1 MGVTK
6 YTNEFQGGDLF
17 YKTLYVPYQ
26 TSSQRYDA
34 DDSNFV
40 QFGESI
46 ALVRNYLIY
55 IFNLPSN
62 ILVFINIPDMC
73 LMYSRGGKIGAS
85 KCIVEPQLECPTI
98 VYKSSDVFNCK
109 LFF

>member
-17 YKTLYVPYQ
+17 YKILYVPYQ
-26 TSSQRYDA
+26 TSSQRWDA

-46 ALVRNYLIY
+46 APVRNI
-55 IFNLPSN
+55 
-62 ILVFINIPDMC
+62 
-73 LMYSRGGKIGAS
+73 
-85 KCIVEPQLECPTI
+85 
-98 VYKSSDVFNCK
+98 
-109 LFF
+109 